1 MLCGISFG
9 EQGMSLKVIEA
20 LACGIPVIGTD
31 IAFEGLP
38 PLFNSFMLIAETPKD
53 YIRCMECLNLNI
65 DERIKTKEMFIKT
78 YQSDSITNYIKRI

>member
-1 MLCGISFG
+1 MIHIRFYLRVSFDIPIVYRAGIKV
-9 EQGMSLKVIEA
+9 KVIEA

-53 YIRCMECLNLNI
+53 YIRCMECLNMNN
-65 DERIKTKEMFIKT
+65 R
-78 YQSDSITNYIKRI
+78 